1 MFTPQFDPE
10 TLDAVLYLMD
20 MSAILDS
27 DGRRNPVT
35 VARVMT
41 EMVNQED
48 NDGGILYGL
57 WSDKDEDYADGTD
70 PTAWS
75 GSAAILREFLDTKK
89 PVRYAQCWVFGGTL
103 TTGTNDTRLVMA
115 IPSNRNQTKLN

>member
-1 MFTPQFDPE
+1 
-10 TLDAVLYLMD
+10 MD
-20 MSAILDS
+20 MSVILDS
-27 DGRRNPVT
+27 DGRRNPTT
-35 VARVMT
+35 VARAMT

-57 WSDKDEDYADGTD
+57 WSDKEEDYADGTD

-75 GSAAILREFLDTKK
+75 GSAAILRQFLDTKK

-103 TTGTNDTRLVMA
+103 TTGKKSHVA
-115 IPSNRNQTKLN
+115 IVPSNRNESFTR